1 MIFLMDSNK
10 KFYLNN
16 LKYSIIT
23 LMLTIAGCLIHEIG
37 EGTLFVTDIPSV
49 IQIILLSLGVI
60 LICIPIIIC
69 LIMNYSM
76 FCMWNMDKKK
86 SKLLF
91 ALVINILPY
100 IFIYIV
106 NLIIK

>member
-1 MIFLMDSNK
+1 MDSNK

-49 IQIILLSLGVI
+49 IQIILLSLGVE
-60 LICIPIIIC
+60 II
-69 LIMNYSM
+69 NS
-76 FCMWNMDKKK
+76 
-86 SKLLF
+86 
-91 ALVINILPY
+91 
-100 IFIYIV
+100 
-106 NLIIK
+106 